1 MSQTECEKWVE
12 RDEKVIAP
20 AQRLS
25 YFPLVVEK
33 SVGAVI
39 TDADGKEYIDFL
51 SSASSLNLGGTHPA
65 VTQAISEQ
73 LLKCSQYTAV
83 YTYNKPMIE
92 YAEKLVSIFPGGGD
106 IKVSFSNCGSEAN
119 DAAIK
124 FSRAF
129 TGRSKIITFENS
141 YHGNTYG
148 ASSLSACTP
157 KMSQKMGPFLPEVY
171 HFHFVGADEDP
182 AGWDYDCVSH
192 IKRAF
197 QSYLSPDEV
206 AAVILEPLQG
216 DGGMLP
222 AHTLFMQQLY
232 ELCRE
237 HGILFISEEV
247 QQGFFRTGKW
257 FSIEHYGIVP
267 DGIVMGKSLGAGLP
281 LGAFMARSEIIDSL
295 PAPAHIFTLAGNH
308 LSCAAGKASFEYMET
323 EEFQALLQSNAALM
337 DKFLERTIREHPSI
351 PYSRGLGLSRGLG
364 VISLGTGTPDVDGA
378 YKICYRSYE
387 YGLIMLTVTG
397 NILRIQP
404 PLNITPEQ
412 LEQAF
417 QILDHAVSDFEAGLI
432 PDDVLIH
439 RHGW

>member
-1 MSQTECEKWVE
+1 MNQTECERWVQ

-25 YFPLVVEK
+25 YYPLVVDK
-33 SVGAVI
+33 TDGAVI

-51 SSASSLNLGGTHPA
+51 SSASSLNLGGSHPV
-65 VTQAISEQ
+65 VTQAIADQ
-73 LLKCSQYTAV
+73 LFQCAQYTAV

-92 YAEKLVSIFPGGGD
+92 YAERLASVFPGSGE

-129 TGRSKIITFENS
+129 TGRSKIITFVNA

-157 KMSQKMGPFLPEVY
+157 KMSEKMGPFLPEIY
-171 HFHFVGADEDP
+171 RFHFVGADEDP
-182 AGWDYDCVSH
+182 VKWNADFVSH
-192 IKRAF
+192 IKTAF
-197 QSYLSPDEV
+197 DSYLSPTEV
-206 AAVILEPLQG
+206 AAIIIEPVQG

-222 AHTLFMQQLY
+222 AHPLFIQQLHD
-232 ELCRE
+232 LCRKY
-237 HGILFISEEV
+237 GILFISEEV
-247 QQGFFRTGKW
+247 QQGFFRTGK
-257 FSIEHYGIVP
+257 FFGIEHYNVVP

-308 LSCAAGKASFEYMET
+308 LSCAAGKASFDYMTT
-323 EEFQALLQSNAALM
+323 EEFQSQLKANIVLM
-337 DKFLERTIREHPSI
+337 DDYLDRIVKKYPSI
-351 PYSRGLGLSRGLG
+351 PFSRGLGLSRGLA
-364 VISLGTGTPDVDGA
+364 VVNKDTGEPDPDGA
-378 YKICYRSYE
+378 YKVTYRCYE
-387 YGLIMLTVTG
+387 YGLVVLTVMG

-404 PLNITPEQ
+404 PLNITAEHMDRAFDILNRAIID
-412 LEQAF
+412 LEH
-417 QILDHAVSDFEAGLI
+417 DLI